1 VIAGADRTL
10 ICVNGFPQRV
20 AQDAA
25 MNSVAAKRLVVV
37 VVDDDRDTR
46 ESLRFLLE
54 CEGFAVEDYA
64 NGQRFLADGCPPH
77 VGCLVLDVNMPGI
90 SGIDVLRR
98 LREEGNM
105 VPAIVVTGQPN
116 SALRDGAMSAGA
128 LAFLDKPVIDGRL
141 IDLISQAMDRP

>member
-1 VIAGADRTL
+1 MRGLRGRGLCQRTA
-10 ICVNGFPQRV
+10 VSGR
-20 AQDAA
+20 
-25 MNSVAAKRLVVV
+25 RLP
-37 VVDDDRDTR
+37 
-46 ESLRFLLE
+46 
-54 CEGFAVEDYA
+54 A
-64 NGQRFLADGCPPH
+64 H